1 MAMPNIDVTIPAVVL
16 DARPDAAG
24 GLNAIRSLGRLGV
37 AVFGVH
43 DSPWAPA
50 AQSRYLAGRLFVR
63 PGPDHAE
70 RTREGLLWLARRI
83 GRRAV
88 LIPAGG
94 AAEVFVAERAAS
106 LRGWFLLPGP
116 ALPGPGRRLA
126 AEGDSALAAYLDLS
140 GQPACGPGPA
150 ASSVPGVAAAP
161 AGWFAGDDMLPSGLM
176 CLREAT
182 RALFGRSGG
191 SGRASG
197 GTRPGPGPAAPG
209 RVAPPA
215 GRPDY
220 RPGRGLPGM
229 YPGPAGRAALAG
241 GVAGHG

>member
-1 MAMPNIDVTIPAVVL
+1 MAMPSIDITIPAVVL
-16 DARPDAAG
+16 DAHPDAAG

-70 RTREGLLWLARRI
+70 RTREGLVWLARRI

-94 AAEVFVAERAAS
+94 VAEAFLAERAAS
-106 LRGWFLLPGP
+106 LRHWFLMPGP
-116 ALPGPGRRLA
+116 DPRLA
-126 AEGDSALAAYLDLS
+126 AGGDSALAAYLDLT
-140 GQPACGPGPA
+140 GQPACGAGPA
-150 ASSVPGVAAAP
+150 GSSLRGVAAAP
-161 AGWFAGDDMLPSGLM
+161 AGWYAGDDMLPSGLM
-176 CLREAT
+176 CLREVT
-182 RALFGRSGG
+182 RALFGSGG

-197 GTRPGPGPAAPG
+197 GTGPRPGPAVPG
-209 RVAPPA
+209 TVARQGRRV
-215 GRPDY
+215 DY

-229 YPGPAGRAALAG
+229 YPRPAGRAALARG
-241 GVAGHG
+241 GAGHG

>member
-1 MAMPNIDVTIPAVVL
+1 MAMPTIDVTIPAVVL

-70 RTREGLLWLARRI
+70 RTREGLVWLARRI

-94 AAEVFVAERAAS
+94 VAEAFLAERAAS
-106 LRGWFLLPGP
+106 LRYWFLMPGP
-116 ALPGPGRRLA
+116 DRRLA
-126 AEGDSALAAYLDLS
+126 EGGSALAAYLGLT
-140 GQPACGPGPA
+140 GQPACGPTPPTP
-150 ASSVPGVAAAP
+150 SVPGVAAAP
-161 AGWFAGDDMLPSGLM
+161 AGWYAGDDMLPSGLM
-176 CLREAT
+176 CLREVT

-197 GTRPGPGPAAPG
+197 GTGLRPGPAAPG
-209 RVAPPA
+209 RAAHP
-215 GRPDY
+215 GGHPDY

-229 YPGPAGRAALAG
+229 YPRTAGRAALAG
-241 GVAGHG
+241 GGAGHG